1 MRDTN
6 RIEQFRFIR
15 KDPSSGSVGCPAIA
29 QVAGG
34 HLVTGKVLTGTEEAE
49 ARAAF
54 AAAGS
59 PVNDGEMVVF
69 VPVGT
74 INDSGS

>member
-1 MRDTN
+1 VRDTN

-29 QVAGG
+29 EVAGG
-34 HLVTGKVLTGTEEAE
+34 HAVIAKALTGAEEAA

-54 AAAGS
+54 AAAGC
-59 PVNDGEMVVF
+59 PVADDEIIGFM
-69 VPVGT
+69 PAGT
-74 INDSGS
+74 INDTGS